1 MQAEI
6 KKIFDKIRIIL
17 VGTTHP
23 GNIGAAARAM
33 KTMGLSQLGLIRPRS
48 FPGAEATAR
57 AAGADGILDDASV
70 YGSIREA
77 LADCSLVYGTSNR
90 DRNLAWQ
97 VSDADTAADSVIR
110 AAAGGSRVA
119 ILFGSERSGL
129 SNRDLE
135 SCNAVIRI
143 PVNADFPSLNLA
155 SAVQVVS
162 YELYK
167 SAMRERSLETPETA
181 LIKTVSNAQM
191 ALLYD
196 HLKECLQDINFYDPE
211 RPRLLMRRL
220 IRLFNRLYLDE
231 NEYNIIRGILA
242 AAQQAANKGTG
253 KSE

>member
-6 KKIFDKIRIIL
+6 KKIFDNISIVL

-33 KTMGLSQLGLIRPRS
+33 KTMGLSQLRLVRPRS

-57 AAGADGILDDASV
+57 AAGADDILDDTSV

-77 LADCSLVYGTSNR
+77 LADCNLVYGTSNR

-97 VSDADTAADSVIR
+97 VSDADVAADSIIR
-110 AAAGGSRVA
+110 AAAGGGRVA
-119 ILFGSERSGL
+119 ILFGPERSGL

-143 PVNADFPSLNLA
+143 PVNTDFPSLNLA
-155 SAVQVVS
+155 SAVQVIS
-162 YELYK
+162 YELRK
-167 SAMRERSLETPETA
+167 SAIRECELETPETE
-181 LIKTVSNAQM
+181 LSPPVSNAQM
-191 ALLYD
+191 ELLYD
-196 HLKECLQDINFYDPE
+196 HMKEALQDIKFYDPA

-231 NEYNIIRGILA
+231 NEYNIIRGVLA
-242 AAQQAANKGTG
+242 AAQAAAK
-253 KSE
+253 KKREV

>member
-6 KKIFDKIRIIL
+6 KKIFDNIRIVL
-17 VGTTHP
+17 VETTHP

-33 KTMGLSQLGLIRPRS
+33 KTMGLSQLGLVRPRS
-48 FPGAEATAR
+48 FPDAEATAR
-57 AAGADGILDDASV
+57 AAGAHGILDDAAV
-70 YGSIREA
+70 YGSIRDA

-90 DRNLAWQ
+90 DRNLTWE
-97 VSDADTAADSVIR
+97 VSDADAAADSVIR
-110 AAAGGSRVA
+110 AAAGGNRVA
-119 ILFGSERSGL
+119 ILFGPERSGL

-143 PVNADFPSLNLA
+143 PVNEDFPSLNLA
-155 SAVQVVS
+155 SAVQVIS
-162 YELYK
+162 YELRK
-167 SAMRERSLETPETA
+167 SATREGELDAAGTA
-181 LIKTVSNAQM
+181 LTQPVSNAQM

-196 HLKECLQDINFYDPE
+196 HMKECLQDINFYDPE

-242 AAQQAANKGTG
+242 AAQQAVNKGAG
-253 KSE
+253 KPE